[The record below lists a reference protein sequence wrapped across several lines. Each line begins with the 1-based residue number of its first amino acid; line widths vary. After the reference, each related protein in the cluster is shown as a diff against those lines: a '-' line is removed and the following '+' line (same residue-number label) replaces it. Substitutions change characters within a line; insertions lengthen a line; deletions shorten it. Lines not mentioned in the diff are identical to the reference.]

1 MASYGKKSYWN
12 ERYARETEPCDWI
25 VNDYS
30 IFQQLF
36 SPRILNHV
44 ASPPGGE
51 IFIRHLNAL
60 PGYQQYISPVD
71 GEANE
76 KDWKQRESQ
85 EFPSSDTCR
94 VLHIGCGNSQLGE
107 YMLQSGFTDIVN
119 VDYSEV
125 VIKMMQEKYNDD
137 YFEELSSC
145 IQRKGLLSDTPKLES
160 RDDGS
165 SLSATRTQPMPKMTF
180 QVGDITEGLGYP
192 DESFDLIIC
201 KKTLDVIL
209 CSVGS
214 TTNAKSMM
222 AECFRL
228 LNKEH
233 GVLMILSSAKP
244 EDRAYYFEQDPWS
257 GVENIKLPSIDDGF
271 DQRKSHERKRID
283 SYAYIL
289 YKQSSRFQVD
299 VDSGLGMID

>member
-1 MASYGKKSYWN
+1 M
-12 ERYARETEPCDWI
+12 YAL
-25 VNDYS
+25 V
-30 IFQQLF
+30 
-36 SPRILNHV
+36 
-44 ASPPGGE
+44 
-51 IFIRHLNAL
+51 
-60 PGYQQYISPVD
+60 
-71 GEANE
+71 
-76 KDWKQRESQ
+76 
-85 EFPSSDTCR
+85 
-94 VLHIGCGNSQLGE
+94 
-107 YMLQSGFTDIVN
+107 
-119 VDYSEV
+119 
-125 VIKMMQEKYNDD
+125 QEKYNDD
-137 YFEELSSC
+137 FFEELSSC

-180 QVGDITEGLGYP
+180 QVGDIAEGLGYP
-192 DESFDLIIC
+192 DGSFDLIIC

-271 DQRKSHERKRID
+271 DQRKSHERFVEVDFNPIIIFDDVSHHLISSAFCPNRKRID